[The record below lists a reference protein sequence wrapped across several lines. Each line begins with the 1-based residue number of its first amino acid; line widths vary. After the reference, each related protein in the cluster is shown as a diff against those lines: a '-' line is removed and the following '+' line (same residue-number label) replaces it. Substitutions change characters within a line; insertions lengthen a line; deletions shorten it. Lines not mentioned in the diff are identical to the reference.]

1 VDNDS
6 SGSSDSSGASGE
18 EEDDTV
24 AVMPPAGLED
34 MSVEEIEDYR
44 RSEMA
49 ASVTTATQD
58 QHGNGGSNEQGGS
71 TGVVRRLL
79 SRLYRRATPRR
90 RELQQFRVSTGSS
103 RSSSRYS
110 SIGSNDLNKS
120 LRASEATSP
129 AFPRVAAAGISVT
142 ISELNRGRDSSSS
155 CSDRSE
161 TPLVLSPR
169 PAHTLKES

>member
-1 VDNDS
+1 M
-6 SGSSDSSGASGE
+6 
-18 EEDDTV
+18 
-24 AVMPPAGLED
+24 AVMPPAGLEN

-58 QHGNGGSNEQGGS
+58 QHGNGSSNEQGRS
-71 TGVVRRLL
+71 TGVVRKLL

-90 RELQQFRVSTGSS
+90 RELQQFRASTGSS
-103 RSSSRYS
+103 SSSSRYS

-120 LRASEATSP
+120 LRASEGTSP
-129 AFPRVAAAGISVT
+129 AFSRVAAAGISVN

-155 CSDRSE
+155 CSDRSD
-161 TPLVLSPR
+161 TPLVLSPS